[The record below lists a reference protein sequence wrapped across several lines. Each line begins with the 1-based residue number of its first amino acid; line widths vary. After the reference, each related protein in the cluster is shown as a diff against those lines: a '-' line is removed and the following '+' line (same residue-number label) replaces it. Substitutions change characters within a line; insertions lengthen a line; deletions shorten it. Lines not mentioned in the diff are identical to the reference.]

1 MKCPKCK
8 KEINNVNVIYK
19 CWQKAELLGNKI
31 INYGREIEE
40 TLEITK
46 IECPKCH
53 KDISNY
59 VNE

>member
-8 KEINNVNVIYK
+8 KEISNVNVIYK
-19 CWQKAELLGNKI
+19 CWQKAELSGNKI

-59 VNE
+59 IKE